1 MLALLHQDGGL
12 QAVPAGL
19 LRLAGQLE
27 QQGPFVA
34 RLRML
39 GKSLDHGVAVL
50 EQGGQTIEIDAT
62 QAVIELGLALP
73 WFRWS
78 AAAAEG
84 EPEQARPQGWR

>member
-1 MLALLHQDGGL
+1 VLALLHQGGGL

-50 EQGGQTIEIDAT
+50 QQGGQTIQIDAT
-62 QAVIELGLALP
+62 QAVVDPGLAFAR
-73 WFRWS
+73 FRWS

-84 EPEQARPQGWR
+84 DPKQTRPQGWR